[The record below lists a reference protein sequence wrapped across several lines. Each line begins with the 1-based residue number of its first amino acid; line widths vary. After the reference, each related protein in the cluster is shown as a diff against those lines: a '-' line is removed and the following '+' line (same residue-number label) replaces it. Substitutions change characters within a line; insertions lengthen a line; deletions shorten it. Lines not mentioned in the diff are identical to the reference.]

1 LNEITAEEVDAARRF
16 GGVAR
21 LYGESGLERFQAA
34 HVVVIGLGG
43 VGSWAAEALARS
55 AVGTITLID
64 MDHVSES
71 NINRQLVALTST
83 VGASKIE
90 VMKARLLDI
99 NPALVVHLVDEW
111 VTDENVNAVVPTNA
125 TVVIDAIDQPRVKAA
140 LIAWCAKNLPT
151 KIPIVVCGAAGG
163 RLNAGQFAATDIA
176 LVKGD
181 ALIASV
187 RGRLRRDY
195 GYERALGKK
204 FGVTAV
210 HSLEIPQSNSQTDGS
225 LNCGGYGSSVVVT
238 ASMGMMAA
246 QIALNYLMT

>member
-1 LNEITAEEVDAARRF
+1 LNDIVAEELDATRRF

-21 LYGESGLERFQAA
+21 LYGAKSLEKFQAS

-55 AVGTITLID
+55 AVGAITLID

-71 NINRQLVALTST
+71 NINRQLVALSST

-90 VMKARLLDI
+90 VMKNRLLDI
-99 NPALVVHLVDEW
+99 NPQLVVNLVDEW
-111 VTDENVNAVVPTNA
+111 VTVENLSSLMPANA
-125 TVVIDAIDQPRVKAA
+125 TVVVDAIDQPRVKAA
-140 LIAWCAKNLPT
+140 LIAWCAK
-151 KIPIVVCGAAGG
+151 KMPIVVCGAAGG
-163 RLNAGQFAATDIA
+163 RFHAGQFAATDIA

-195 GYERALGKK
+195 GYERTLGKK

-210 HSLEIPQSNSQTDGS
+210 HSLEIPQASSDTDGS

-246 QIALNYLMT
+246 QVALGFLA